1 MKKSLLLLSILTG
14 FSLVATAQTRP
25 QKLAQRIEVIE
36 DKLAIK
42 NVLDR
47 FSALADTKEIDE
59 QVLLFTEDGVVE
71 SISKGMPS
79 SKLVG
84 RQQLKEVFSR
94 FLAGFSTVY
103 HQNGQQTIDL
113 QGDKASAT
121 SYCTV
126 ILVGEQEGKTMK
138 TTLYTIYQDE
148 FVKFNGQWLI
158 KHRTSNFVWREV
170 KEVN

>member
-14 FSLVATAQTRP
+14 FSLVATAQTR
-25 QKLAQRIEVIE
+25 QQNLAQRIEVIE

-71 SISKGMPS
+71 SFSKGMPS

-158 KHRTSNFVWREV
+158 KYRTSNFVWREV
-170 KEVN
+170 EEVN